1 MNTVFALDQSFSRT
15 NTLKSR
21 CQSSSLNTETKKF
34 RKRSELPW
42 PTGTGAA
49 RRVAFMLYRRHH
61 VARPRSRRRPAP
73 ARRTRQLHLLP
84 SRLHRA
90 QRRATAVHHC
100 RPSLRPR
107 LAPASLQKRV
117 AQFAQSLAVIP
128 STTSTVQSSQLSLG
142 KHVFASSSTAAMS
155 GLAGVGAPRG
165 QLSSRPL
172 PSLLSLALGPVNAT
186 EARRVTR

>member
-1 MNTVFALDQSFSRT
+1 MNTIFALDQSFSRT

-42 PTGTGAA
+42 PTGIGAA
-49 RRVAFMLYRRHH
+49 HHVALMLCRRHH

-84 SRLHRA
+84 SHLHHA
-90 QRRATAVHHC
+90 QRRATAVRHC
-100 RPSLRPR
+100 RPSLCPH

-117 AQFAQSLAVIP
+117 AQFAQSLAMIS
-128 STTSTVQSSQLSLG
+128 STTSISQSVRLSLG
-142 KHVFASSSTAAMS
+142 KREFIISSTAAMAD
-155 GLAGVGAPRG
+155 LAGAGAPRG
-165 QLSSRPL
+165 QPPPQPYRPFY
-172 PSLLSLALGPVNAT
+172 LLH
-186 EARRVTR
+186 

>member
-34 RKRSELPW
+34 RKRSKLPW

-49 RRVAFMLYRRHH
+49 RRVALMLCRRHH
-61 VARPRSRRRPAP
+61 VACPCSRRRPAP
-73 ARRTRQLHLLP
+73 ARCTRQLHLPL

-90 QRRATAVHHC
+90 QRRATAARHC
-100 RPSLRPR
+100 WPSLRPR
-107 LAPASLQKRV
+107 LAHASLQKRV

-128 STTSTVQSSQLSLG
+128 STTSTVQSSQLSRG
-142 KHVFASSSTAAMS
+142 KRVFVVSSTTAMAD
-155 GLAGVGAPRG
+155 LAGAGAPLG
-165 QLSSRPL
+165 QPPPQPYRPFY
-172 PSLLSLALGPVNAT
+172 LLH
-186 EARRVTR
+186 

>member
-21 CQSSSLNTETKKF
+21 CQSSPLNTKTKKF

-42 PTGTGAA
+42 PTGAGAA
-49 RRVAFMLYRRHH
+49 RCVALMLYRRHH

-90 QRRATAVHHC
+90 QRRATAVRHC

-107 LAPASLQKRV
+107 LAPASLQKCV

-128 STTSTVQSSQLSLG
+128 STTSTVQSSQLSHG
-142 KHVFASSSTAAMS
+142 KRVFVVSSTAAMADLT
-155 GLAGVGAPRG
+155 GAGAPRG
-165 QLSSRPL
+165 QPPSQPYRPFN
-172 PSLLSLALGPVNAT
+172 LLH
-186 EARRVTR
+186 

>member
-21 CQSSSLNTETKKF
+21 CHSSSLNTETKKF

-42 PTGTGAA
+42 PTGVGAA
-49 RRVAFMLYRRHH
+49 RRVAFMLYRRYHI
-61 VARPRSRRRPAP
+61 ACPRSRRRPAP

-84 SRLHRA
+84 PRLHRA
-90 QRRATAVHHC
+90 QRQATAVRHC

-128 STTSTVQSSQLSLG
+128 STTSTVQSSQLSRG
-142 KHVFASSSTAAMS
+142 KRVFVISSTTAMAD
-155 GLAGVGAPRG
+155 LAGAGTPRS
-165 QLSSRPL
+165 QP
-172 PSLLSLALGPVNAT
+172 PP
-186 EARRVTR
+186 